1 MRKRFYLNDNWKFSE
16 EYSEDM
22 IKQTYDDH
30 NMEEVR
36 IPHTCKE
43 LPYHYFDEKEYQML
57 CGYRKKIEV
66 PKNWKNKHIELT
78 FEGIAHDCEVYVN
91 GKKAG
96 EHHCGY
102 TAFSMDIS
110 DKLKVGE
117 ENLIVVKADSRETL
131 NIPPFGNVIDYMTY
145 GGIYR
150 DVYIEVKE
158 KNYIKDIFLHSEL
171 SYPEKHGEPVEKTKK
186 LKIHQWQTGEVFLY
200 SQVQLKQAENNFVIR
215 QTLIPKKTDQ
225 CSIHLEKDKSSARIK
240 DNNGSEHIKKDESL
254 TQEKE
259 QKLKEKEFVFESFQ
273 AVNQMEAE
281 IDEKERINLQ
291 WKLKDIFLWDLEN
304 PALYDVKTE
313 LLIGGKVIDEMITTF
328 GFRKAEFKKDGF
340 YLNQNK
346 IKIRGLNRHQS
357 YPYVGYAMPASI
369 QKNDAD
375 ILKKELGLNAVR
387 TSHYPQ
393 SQDFIERCDE
403 LGLMVFT
410 EIPGWQH
417 IGDEAWKKQAIENTK
432 DMVQQYR
439 NHASIILW
447 GVRINEST
455 DDDEFYQRTNRAAK
469 EADPYRP
476 TGGVRRHKKSS
487 LLEDVYTYNDFVH
500 SGKNAGCEPKKRVT
514 ADVEKPYLITEYNGH
529 MYPTKAFDWEE
540 HRTEHAL
547 RHARVLESVAGQEDI
562 AGSFGW
568 CMADYNTHKDFGSGD
583 RICYHG
589 VLDMFRNPKLAADV
603 YAAQQEEKTVLSLST
618 SLDIGEHP
626 ASSRG
631 KNWIFTN
638 ADSVKMYKNDRLI
651 KEYKKEESFC
661 KNLAH
666 GPVLIDD
673 FIGDSVEKEERFAPK
688 TAKKLTEAL
697 NMFALNGMEKLPPKA
712 IQTAAEMMLFHGMN
726 MSEMEAIYTRH
737 VGDWGGSST
746 TYRFEAIKE
755 EEVVA
760 VVTKEPMKKMVL
772 KAQADHMQLVE
783 NKSYDVAAIR
793 IRMEDENGNLLN
805 FCNEPLSLTAEGPIS
820 LIGNSLISCK
830 GGMAGT
836 YVKTNGKSGKA
847 SLTIRSAQAGE
858 IKVNFEIVIDKKI
871 LKL

>member
-78 FEGIAHDCEVYVN
+78 FEGVAHDCEVYIN

-313 LLIGGKVIDEMITTF
+313 LLIGGKVIDEMITTT
-328 GFRKAEFKKDGF
+328 
-340 YLNQNK
+340 NQALLDACAWADYYVQASGPGVVVNN
-346 IKIRGLNRHQS
+346 IRG
-357 YPYVGYAMPASI
+357 
-369 QKNDAD
+369 
-375 ILKKELGLNAVR
+375 
-387 TSHYPQ
+387 
-393 SQDFIERCDE
+393 
-403 LGLMVFT
+403 
-410 EIPGWQH
+410 
-417 IGDEAWKKQAIENTK
+417 
-432 DMVQQYR
+432 
-439 NHASIILW
+439 
-447 GVRINEST
+447 
-455 DDDEFYQRTNRAAK
+455 
-469 EADPYRP
+469 
-476 TGGVRRHKKSS
+476 
-487 LLEDVYTYNDFVH
+487 FVKH
-500 SGKNAGCEPKKRVT
+500 SGG
-514 ADVEKPYLITEYNGH
+514 KPYGILGVTYSGGKDVQEAINGADFC
-529 MYPTKAFDWEE
+529 YFRDSVSLSKA
-540 HRTEHAL
+540 
-547 RHARVLESVAGQEDI
+547 I
-562 AGSFGW
+562 ADGLTCPVCSL
-568 CMADYNTHKDFGSGD
+568 D
-583 RICYHG
+583 RIRRLH
-589 VLDMFRNPKLAADV
+589 LTF
-603 YAAQQEEKTVLSLST
+603 KT
-618 SLDIGEHP
+618 
-626 ASSRG
+626 RRRQ
-631 KNWIFTN
+631 
-638 ADSVKMYKNDRLI
+638 RLL
-651 KEYKKEESFC
+651 C
-661 KNLAH
+661 
-666 GPVLIDD
+666 
-673 FIGDSVEKEERFAPK
+673 R
-688 TAKKLTEAL
+688 
-697 NMFALNGMEKLPPKA
+697 
-712 IQTAAEMMLFHGMN
+712 QT
-726 MSEMEAIYTRH
+726 I
-737 VGDWGGSST
+737 
-746 TYRFEAIKE
+746 
-755 EEVVA
+755 
-760 VVTKEPMKKMVL
+760 
-772 KAQADHMQLVE
+772 
-783 NKSYDVAAIR
+783 
-793 IRMEDENGNLLN
+793 
-805 FCNEPLSLTAEGPIS
+805 
-820 LIGNSLISCK
+820 
-830 GGMAGT
+830 
-836 YVKTNGKSGKA
+836 
-847 SLTIRSAQAGE
+847 
-858 IKVNFEIVIDKKI
+858 
-871 LKL
+871 